1 MDIAGL
7 NIDII
12 SQTSR
17 EDVVV
22 YQRSLKL
29 RTRKYTCFKLSPLSF
44 FKMVKKKIDVL
55 FVKR

>member
-1 MDIAGL
+1 MPGL

-44 FKMVKKKIDVL
+44 FKMVKKIDFL
-55 FVKR
+55 FVKRYF